1 MCPFGTGFFFFF
13 KLSMSLSFI
22 DCDLL
27 LVILKYEPCLVYG
40 LSIV

>member
-1 MCPFGTGFFFFF
+1 
-13 KLSMSLSFI
+13 MSLSFI
-22 DCDLL
+22 DYDLLL